1 MMNYD
6 CVSINLKFQDKAIF
20 PSKKEACEYFNSHF
34 GDDILADLKEQ
45 EKKLSKSCERCRKK
59 ENNKKDCAVCER
71 RKESEK
77 GKRCGERG
85 NFYRILFVDLKLYS
99 MSCLR
104 PHLF

>member
-6 CVSINLKFQDKAIF
+6 CVSINLKSQDKAIF

-59 ENNKKDCAVCER
+59 ENNKKDCA
-71 RKESEK
+71 KGEK
-77 GKRCGERG
+77 NPKK
-85 NFYRILFVDLKLYS
+85 FKSQL
-99 MSCLR
+99 MM
-104 PHLF
+104 